1 MKRLL
6 ATPVI
11 KNVEVEQLEEGL
23 TLKKETKAATPA

>member
-11 KNVEVEQLEEGL
+11 KNAEIEQLESGL
-23 TLKKETKAATPA
+23 AIKKEIKAAAPA

>member
-11 KNVEVEQLEEGL
+11 KNVDIKKLEEEGS
-23 TLKKETKAATPA
+23 TKSDTNSS